1 MKIAP
6 LKKEVFMKLLSTFLA
21 VIFSMFAS
29 LSFADTDQREL
40 GAMLSF
46 NHGSGWQNY
55 QVGTKLIGQTIRD
68 LKVTYDF
75 SVLGGAI
82 STKLPLIISATA
94 GNPQEKA
101 SQTSSAG
108 GSRLSPALPKNA
120 IVVGCYV
127 DVITAPT
134 SGGSATIAI
143 STGQA
148 AADLMAATAKASF
161 TGIMACIPTGS
172 AASSIKLTADSQPY
186 IAIATAAL
194 TAGKFNVHILYAL
207 SD

>member
-1 MKIAP
+1 MKFLIA
-6 LKKEVFMKLLSTFLA
+6 LLMSFCSVA
-21 VIFSMFAS
+21 
-29 LSFADTDQREL
+29 FADTNAREL

-55 QVGTKLIGQTIRD
+55 QVGTKIIGQQVRD

-75 SVLGGAI
+75 TVLGGAI
-82 STKLPLIISATA
+82 STKLPIGIAATA
-94 GNPQEKA
+94 GNPGEKP

-108 GSRLSPALPKNA
+108 GARLSPALPKSA
-120 IVVGCYV
+120 IVIGCYV
-127 DVITAPT
+127 DVITTPT
-134 SGGSATIAI
+134 SAGSATIAI

-148 AADLMAATAKASF
+148 AADLMTATAKASF